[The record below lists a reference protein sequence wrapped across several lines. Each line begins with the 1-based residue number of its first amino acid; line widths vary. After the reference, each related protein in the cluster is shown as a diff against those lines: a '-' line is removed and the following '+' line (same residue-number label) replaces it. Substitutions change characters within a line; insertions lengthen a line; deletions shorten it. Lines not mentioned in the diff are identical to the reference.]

1 MTPPSTPTSTSWSIK
16 LPIDLRV
23 VEVLKT
29 EEAKEKEKEKMEP
42 TTKREEQ
49 VKKDTGLHNKIN

>member
-1 MTPPSTPTSTSWSIK
+1 MTPPSASSSTWWSIK
-16 LPIDLRV
+16 LPFELRV

-29 EEAKEKEKEKMEP
+29 EKEKEKMEP
-42 TTKREEQ
+42 TMKREEQ